1 MFYLSSPCPC
11 LYPHPVSIPTLS
23 LPALCRFSRMTA
35 VLGNRTVS
43 SDASR
48 SATAS
53 YTSSSDSTV
62 AHLSTYADALS
73 SYNYNYVKN
82 KTAVQCTSCVV
93 LCCVVLCCVGF
104 CCIVLYCI
112 ELYCIVLCCILSYC
126 IVSKILSMRV
136 FVQFKSS
143 LVHSFYHPISSLS
156 SSTSLYL
163 SLPHCRVCRSF
174 LSGL

>member
-1 MFYLSSPCPC
+1 MRSSDSPSTFCSH
-11 LYPHPVSIPTLS
+11 LRDKSRS
-23 LPALCRFSRMTA
+23 LPFRLTRMTA
-35 VLGNRTVS
+35 VLGNRTIA

-82 KTAVQCTSCVV
+82 KTAVQCSTFT
-93 LCCVVLCCVGF
+93 CCYYYHTNLRMLNTRTLIPF
-104 CCIVLYCI
+104 YPPLPT
-112 ELYCIVLCCILSYC
+112 
-126 IVSKILSMRV
+126 
-136 FVQFKSS
+136 
-143 LVHSFYHPISSLS
+143 SFYVLLH
-156 SSTSLYL
+156 YL

-174 LSGL
+174 LSRLFETSQGLVYRVRSA